1 MRGNKRISPLTIGPV
16 GIEPTYVEFKC
27 EVNYQTDASNEF
39 YGGNVSSEEFRM
51 SVEYISSVTCS
62 SHGTIVEGGSFNL
75 ACSAYGPP
83 KSTATF
89 ALTNDKNK
97 LDSSK
102 YSIIDKSTENGSIS
116 DESHYFRN
124 YTVKTAAV
132 ELSGDD
138 FFCTVSIDLGS
149 GLILHHN
156 FISTNKRY
164 NFLVSN
170 CQY

>member
-16 GIEPTYVEFKC
+16 EIEPTSVEFKC
-27 EVNYQTDASNEF
+27 EVNYQTDASNKF
-39 YGGNVSSEEFRM
+39 HGGNVSSEEFRM
-51 SVEYISSVTCS
+51 SVEHISSFTCTS
-62 SHGTIVEGGSFNL
+62 SYGTVVEGGSFNL

-102 YSIIDKSTENGSIS
+102 YSIIEENSEREGGSIS
-116 DESHYFRN
+116 DESHYLRN

-132 ELSGDD
+132 ALSGDD
-138 FFCTVSIDLGS
+138 FFCTVSVDLD
-149 GLILHHN
+149 
-156 FISTNKRY
+156 
-164 NFLVSN
+164 
-170 CQY
+170 